1 LRCHLGSDLPTDS
14 FTLLQHKGATM
25 QLRKAQMNRRDAMSA
40 ETDHSQ
46 PFENLSLEDDWFE
59 RRSQPLFSA
68 LIASLR
74 FLCHRSARILWLM
87 YLI

>member
-1 LRCHLGSDLPTDS
+1 
-14 FTLLQHKGATM
+14 M

-40 ETDHSQ
+40 ETEHSQ

-68 LIASLR
+68 LLMVQLARLMVQLARGLQRFSSVFMLR
-74 FLCHRSARILWLM
+74 DL
-87 YLI
+87 